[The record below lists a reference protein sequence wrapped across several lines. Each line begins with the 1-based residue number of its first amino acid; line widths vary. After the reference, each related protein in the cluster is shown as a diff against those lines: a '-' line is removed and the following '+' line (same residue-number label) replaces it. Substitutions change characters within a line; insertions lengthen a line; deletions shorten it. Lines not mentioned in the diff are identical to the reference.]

1 MRYSVTRLCGGKALM
16 AAPRDRI
23 DIDMEKAPD
32 ILSKKGEIKSAE
44 EMMIVMSW
52 KGMEVTV
59 YANGKIMFY
68 PLDSRDDAI
77 SYANEILGALGV

>member
-16 AAPRDRI
+16 VSPRDI
-23 DIDMEKAPD
+23 IAVDMDRAYG
-32 ILSKKGEIKSAE
+32 ILSGTAEMKSRD

-59 YANGKIMFY
+59 YAQGKIMFH
-68 PLDSRDDAI
+68 PLDDRDTAV
-77 SYANEILGALGV
+77 SYANELLSIII